1 MNTSGDIENRYHS
14 FQLRLQRPFSN
25 GFNFIL
31 AYNYNQEKSEE
42 FFNKEEIFLNTFRYE
57 DSVRARHRMTLAG
70 TYEFPFGRGRRYGGT
85 VNAFADTILGGWT
98 TSWIY
103 NYRAGDRMRF
113 GIMEVV
119 GDPALGNPDKWGQMW
134 NPDALQFI
142 PDNGFKVRTNPKSF
156 AGVQAPGMKNLD
168 LNVAKFFNVTERV
181 RVELKLE
188 AYNISNTFTGRDPS
202 TNVTSS
208 NFGVVTR
215 QARGTLGREMQY
227 NIRIHF

>member
-1 MNTSGDIENRYHS
+1 MKRIGICVTVAVLLALAPLTASAH
-14 FQLRLQRPFSN
+14 
-25 GFNFIL
+25 IL
-31 AYNYNQEKSEE
+31 AMINYES
-42 FFNKEEIFLNTFRYE
+42 R
-57 DSVRARHRMTLAG
+57 
-70 TYEFPFGRGRRYGGT
+70 
-85 VNAFADTILGGWT
+85 
-98 TSWIY
+98 
-103 NYRAGDRMRF
+103 RAGPTIVDHAPEKP
-113 GIMEVV
+113 GV
-119 GDPALGNPDKWGQMW
+119 GGVQETFTFKDEPTGPYQL
-134 NPDALQFI
+134 